1 MYMKG
6 KVRLIL
12 LFVAT
17 FLMGLV
23 SPVIIIAACDDE
35 EIIIKTKGGEDVGNG
50 GPRGYG
56 SPVQASY
63 ENDTN
68 RVLVS
73 FLSDLGIV
81 NIDIENEDTGE
92 LSTYMVNSAVV
103 NHSFII
109 SGDSGYWSITFTL
122 LNGTEYVGLWTL

>member
-1 MYMKG
+1 MKLIT
-6 KVRLIL
+6 KRLAILGAILSFGL
-12 LFVAT
+12 LFPTISLAD
-17 FLMGLV
+17 G
-23 SPVIIIAACDDE
+23 SGEVIVVKEQSCGD
-35 EIIIKTKGGEDVGNG
+35 GNDT
-50 GPRGYG
+50 GPRGIIV
-56 SPVQASY
+56 PIQAAY
-63 ENDTN
+63 EANTH
-68 RVLVS
+68 LVS
-73 FLSDLGIV
+73 IAFLSNLGIV